1 MDSLTS
7 CWPSVTLS
15 QRGAQISLVG
25 QYEPPSHTHW
35 ASSSVTTRWLSARE
49 CVSAALSAVSVHAV
63 CESPLDRLSDLA
75 HSPPRHAPEAP
86 AVGRDNTVS
95 SAIPRHRFSQ
105 KCVPLLSGC
114 PRRRHTA
121 AIGVV
126 LRARYAPT
134 RWLHTTSSPGGV
146 ARSSVIAA
154 PICSKCPHCVGGG
167 EPGRA
172 HLVGRGDADRALV
185 WLGVC
190 VVAT

>member
-1 MDSLTS
+1 MPVHM
-7 CWPSVTLS
+7 PSTLGTRRGLMPHIDEACRVHTHDVVQHTPAT
-15 QRGAQISLVG
+15 QRGPALPSRHPQIYRQTRTFLERTGSL
-25 QYEPPSHTHW
+25 Q
-35 ASSSVTTRWLSARE
+35 
-49 CVSAALSAVSVHAV
+49 
-63 CESPLDRLSDLA
+63 
-75 HSPPRHAPEAP
+75 
-86 AVGRDNTVS
+86 
-95 SAIPRHRFSQ
+95 SQ
-105 KCVPLLSGC
+105 VQFPGTDFLKKCVPLLSGC